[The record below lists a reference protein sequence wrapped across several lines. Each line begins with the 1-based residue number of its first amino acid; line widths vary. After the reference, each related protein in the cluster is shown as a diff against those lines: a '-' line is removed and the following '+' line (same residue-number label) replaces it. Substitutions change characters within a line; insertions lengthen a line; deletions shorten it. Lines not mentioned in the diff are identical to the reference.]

1 MKARIK
7 GTNTIVKCRGIGT
20 LINENKGIECQHIDG
35 SIEVIPAD
43 CLIELG
49 ESFDIKET
57 FNWQSFCNQASK
69 DILCATISG
78 GIACG
83 ATDLMGEKE
92 NIVKLSIEIADEL
105 ISQLKEKWKK

>member
-7 GTNTIVKCRGIGT
+7 GTNTIVKCKGIGT

-49 ESFDIKET
+49 DSFDLKEP
-57 FNWQSFCNQASK
+57 FNWQSFRNQAAK
-69 DILCATISG
+69 DILCQTINFETISVG
-78 GIACG
+78 GKSRINEERAVKK
-83 ATDLMGEKE
+83 A
-92 NIVKLSIEIADEL
+92 IVYADEL
-105 ISQLKEKWKK
+105 IKQLKEKEEK